1 MFGFRPHAASML
13 LALCSLLACAAPA
26 ASSAPL
32 FPSTYAAPAVGPV
45 LIRHATILTGT
56 GARLDNADLLM
67 VDGKVSAI
75 GQALPVPAGTAVID
89 AKGRWLTP
97 GIIDPHSHLGD
108 GAAPHVEAHS
118 DINEMTNPTTP
129 NVWAE
134 HSINPQDPAF
144 FAARAG
150 GVTSLLVLPG
160 SGNLIGGRGVLLKNV
175 PATTYQEMKF
185 PGAPHVLKMAC
196 GENPKRVY
204 GAQKKL
210 PSTLMGNVAGYR
222 EAFAKANNFREK
234 RRIWEKESK
243 GPPPDR
249 DIGTETLVD
258 VLDGKILVEW
268 HCYRADQMATA
279 IDVANEFGFKISA
292 FHHAVEA
299 YKIAPLLK
307 ANNVCAAMWA
317 DWNGFKMEAFDA
329 IRENVAIVDAAGA
342 CATMHSDSEVGIQ
355 HLNQEAAKAMAAGR
369 RAGMAITPEHA
380 ILWLTANP
388 ARAVG
393 MADKVGSLEP
403 GKQADV
409 VLWSGDPF
417 SVYTKADL
425 VFIDGALRHDRN
437 APRQTSDFSVGT
449 SQRQEQ

>member
-1 MFGFRPHAASML
+1 MSGFRPLGVSIL
-13 LALCSLLACAAPA
+13 LALSALLAAPA
-26 ASSAPL
+26 SAAPTPP
-32 FPSTYAAPAVGPV
+32 FPSTYVAPVAGQI
-45 LIRHATILTGT
+45 LIRNATILTGT
-56 GARLDNADLLM
+56 GARLDNADLLLGE
-67 VDGKVSAI
+67 GKVSAV
-75 GQALPVPAGTAVID
+75 GQGLPVPANAAVID
-89 AKGRWLTP
+89 AKGRWITP

-108 GAAPHVEAHS
+108 GAAPHVDAHS
-118 DINEMTNPTTP
+118 DINEMTNPSTP

-134 HSINPQDPAF
+134 HSVNPQDPAF

-175 PATTYQEMKF
+175 PANTYQEMKF

-234 RRIWEKESK
+234 RKAWERESK
-243 GPPPDR
+243 GAPPDR
-249 DIGTETLVD
+249 DIGTDTLVD
-258 VLDGKILVEW
+258 VLEGKILVEW

-299 YKIAPLLK
+299 YKVAPLLK

-329 IRENVAIVDAAGA
+329 IRENIAMVDAAGA
-342 CATMHSDSEVGIQ
+342 CATLHSDDEVGIQ
-355 HLNQEAAKAMAAGR
+355 YLNQEAAKAMAAGK
-369 RAGMAITPEHA
+369 RAGFSITPERA
-380 ILWLTANP
+380 IMWLTANP
-388 ARAVG
+388 AHAVG
-393 MADKVGSLEP
+393 MADRIGSLEP

-409 VLWSGDPF
+409 VLWSGNPF

-425 VFIDGALRHDRN
+425 VFIDGVLRHDRN

-449 SQRQEQ
+449 SQRQEK

>member
-1 MFGFRPHAASML
+1 MLGLFRYRLLGAL
-13 LALCSLLACAAPA
+13 LAVTVNTASAAY
-26 ASSAPL
+26 
-32 FPSTYAAPAVGPV
+32 PSTYAPPTPGPV
-45 LIRHATILTGT
+45 LIRNATILTGT
-56 GARLDNADLLM
+56 GSRADQSDLLLEN
-67 VDGKVSAI
+67 GKVSGI
-75 GQALPVPAGTAVID
+75 GKAMAAPANATIID

-108 GAAPHVEAHS
+108 GASPHVDAHS
-118 DINEMTNPTTP
+118 DVNEATNPATP

-134 HSINPQDPAF
+134 HSVNPQDPAF

-150 GVTSLLVLPG
+150 GVTSLLILPG
-160 SGNLIGGRGVLLKNV
+160 SANLIGGRGVLLKNV

-204 GAQKKL
+204 GNQRKT

-234 RRIWEKESK
+234 RKAWEKEAK
-243 GPPPDR
+243 GAPPDR
-249 DIGTETLVD
+249 DIGTETLVE
-258 VLDGKILVEW
+258 VLEGKILVEW

-279 IDVANEFGFKISA
+279 LDIAREFGFKVSA
-292 FHHAVEA
+292 FHHAVES

-307 ANNVCAAMWA
+307 ASNTCAVMWA

-329 IRENVAIVDAAGA
+329 IRENIALVDAAGA
-342 CATMHSDSEVGIQ
+342 CATLHSDSEVGIQ
-355 HLNQEAAKAMAAGR
+355 RLNQEAAKAMAAGK
-369 RAGMAITPEHA
+369 RAGIAIPPERA
-380 ILWLTANP
+380 IMWLTANP

-393 MADKVGSLEP
+393 VAEKTGSLEP

-409 VLWSGDPF
+409 VLWSGNPF

-425 VFIDGALRHDRN
+425 VFIDGVLRHDRN
-437 APRQTSDFSVGT
+437 APKQTSDFTVGT
-449 SQRQEQ
+449 SQREEQQQ

>member
-1 MFGFRPHAASML
+1 MFGSRLHGASML
-13 LALCSLLACAAPA
+13 LALLSFVVFAVPA
-26 ASSAPL
+26 ALSAPI
-32 FPSTYAAPAVGPV
+32 FPSTYAAPTVGPV

-67 VDGKVSAI
+67 VDGKVSAV

-89 AKGRWLTP
+89 AKGRWVTP

-185 PGAPHVLKMAC
+185 PDAPHVLKMAC

-234 RRIWEKESK
+234 RRVWEKESK

-279 IDVANEFGFKISA
+279 IDVAKEFGFKISA

-329 IRENVAIVDAAGA
+329 IRENVAMVDAAGA
-342 CATMHSDSEVGIQ
+342 CATMHSDDEVGIQ

-369 RAGMAITPEHA
+369 RAGMTITPEHA

-393 MADKVGSLEP
+393 MFDKVGSLEP

-417 SVYTKADL
+417 SVYTRADL

-437 APRQTSDFSVGT
+437 APRQTSDFSLGT